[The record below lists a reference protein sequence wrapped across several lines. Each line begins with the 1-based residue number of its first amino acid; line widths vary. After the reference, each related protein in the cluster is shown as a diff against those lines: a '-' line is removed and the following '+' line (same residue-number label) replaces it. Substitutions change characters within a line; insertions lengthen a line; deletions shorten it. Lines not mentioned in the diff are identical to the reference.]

1 MNKIKMT
8 AENNNRCNHG
18 PGLCLNA
25 ECTDL
30 CPANPG
36 AWDAAKKVKERLKS

>member
-1 MNKIKMT
+1 MT
-8 AENNNRCNHG
+8 VENNNRCNHG
-18 PGLCLNA
+18 PGLCLNV

-36 AWDAAKKVKERLKS
+36 SWDAAREVRERLKL